1 MWIIRVEERQLVLR
15 KKILLPHNDHVEV
28 FSMSYCAQKLSR
40 STLIPFSN
48 SLTYPLQ
55 MENLFIQKDFKV
67 DCCIFRELLEKVS
80 QARIQKPSYLSR

>member
-1 MWIIRVEERQLVLR
+1 MWIISVEERQLVLR

-48 SLTYPLQ
+48 SLTYPFQ
-55 MENLFIQKDFKV
+55 MENLFRST
-67 DCCIFRELLEKVS
+67 IFESDVNFLLNAENFC
-80 QARIQKPSYLSR
+80 